1 MHLRNASCADSTAQ
15 PRRLGPEDRD
25 VPLPSSQAGRQRRD
39 DRHVDLLA
47 DPNMDLIDLGSDE
60 GFIEAA
66 GKKKKKQTTSFN
78 WLEDEND
85 KKDGDGTE
93 EGGDGNKDPNGGDAG
108 AGGGSGGDGG
118 GDDGGKKDDDDK
130 NGAEADPDDIW
141 GFSTVGSKKKKNKD
155 KSADA
160 FGLPEVPPVSTDF
173 HEIKLDDSG
182 GATSLDFGLSPTTD
196 KPKTGISAWTSGWGG
211 GSWGWGGL
219 ASSQTEASKPAQEE
233 KTDYPVD
240 DSPWGINRP
249 KPKKKETSTFSF
261 GALGEDDGSKDAN
274 SFDFLGGSKSS
285 ETKDVGA
292 FSWGAPKAKTGDD
305 DFWGGLN
312 NKKDEA
318 PKEEEKPAE
327 EAADDIWGWSSS
339 KKDVS
344 ASCVHSS

>member
-1 MHLRNASCADSTAQ
+1 MPS
-15 PRRLGPEDRD
+15 
-25 VPLPSSQAGRQRRD
+25 PSSPAGGRQRRG
-39 DRHVDLLA
+39 DRDVELLA
-47 DPNMDLIDLGSDE
+47 DPNMDLIDFDSDE
-60 GFIEAA
+60 GFFQAA

-108 AGGGSGGDGG
+108 AGGSPGGDGG
-118 GDDGGKKDDDDK
+118 GDDGGKKEDDRAA
-130 NGAEADPDDIW
+130 AEADADDIW
-141 GFSTVGSKKKKNKD
+141 GDFATVGSKKKKNKD
-155 KSADA
+155 KTSDA

-182 GATSLDFGLSPTTD
+182 GATSLDFGLSPKTD

-219 ASSQTEASKPAQEE
+219 SGSQTESSKPVQEE
-233 KTDYPVD
+233 KTEYPVD

-261 GALGEDDGSKDAN
+261 GALDEDDGSKDAN
-274 SFDFLGGSKSS
+274 SFDFLGGSKPES
-285 ETKDVGA
+285 KDVGV
-292 FSWGAPKAKTGDD
+292 FTWGAPKPKTGDD
-305 DFWGGLN
+305 DFWGGLS
-312 NKKDEA
+312 NKKDEP
-318 PKEEEKPAE
+318 PKELEKPVE
-327 EAADDIWGWSSS
+327 EAADDIWGFSST

-344 ASCVHSS
+344 LTGFIPLMV

>member
-1 MHLRNASCADSTAQ
+1 M
-15 PRRLGPEDRD
+15 
-25 VPLPSSQAGRQRRD
+25 PLPSSQAGRQRRD
-39 DRHVDLLA
+39 DRDVGLLA
-47 DPNMDLIDLGSDE
+47 DPNMDLIDFGSDE
-60 GFIEAA
+60 GFVEAA

-93 EGGDGNKDPNGGDAG
+93 EGGDGNKDPNDGDAG
-108 AGGGSGGDGG
+108 AGGDGG
-118 GDDGGKKDDDDK
+118 GDDGGKKDDDK
-130 NGAEADPDDIW
+130 NIAEADPDDIW

-155 KSADA
+155 KTADA

-182 GATSLDFGLSPTTD
+182 GANGLDFGLSPKTE

-219 ASSQTEASKPAQEE
+219 SGSQTEASKPAQED
-233 KTDYPVD
+233 KTEYPAD

-285 ETKDVGA
+285 ETKDVGV

-305 DFWGGLN
+305 DFWGNLGS
-312 NKKDEA
+312 KKDEP

-327 EAADDIWGWSSS
+327 EAADDIWGWSST

-344 ASCVHSS
+344 FSGFIHLYGEGYRLSHMILTYGFCRRRKRAR

>member
-1 MHLRNASCADSTAQ
+1 MPSPSSSTARRQQ
-15 PRRLGPEDRD
+15 PSDRD
-25 VPLPSSQAGRQRRD
+25 V
-39 DRHVDLLA
+39 DLLS
-47 DPNMDLIDLGSDE
+47 DPNMDLIDFDSDD
-60 GFIEAA
+60 GFVQAA

-108 AGGGSGGDGG
+108 GNAGGDGG
-118 GDDGGKKDDDDK
+118 GDDSGKKEDDK
-130 NGAEADPDDIW
+130 AAAEADADDIW
-141 GFSTVGSKKKKNKD
+141 GDFATVGSKKKKNKD
-155 KSADA
+155 KTSDA
-160 FGLPEVPPVSTDF
+160 FGLPDVPPVSADF

-211 GSWGWGGL
+211 GSGWGWGGL
-219 ASSQTEASKPAQEE
+219 GGSQTAASKPLQEE

-261 GALGEDDGSKDAN
+261 GALDEDDGSKDPN
-274 SFDFLGGSKSS
+274 GFDFLGGGKSS
-285 ETKDVGA
+285 ESKDVGV
-292 FSWGAPKAKTGDD
+292 FSWGAPKTKTGDD
-305 DFWGGLN
+305 DFWGNLN
-312 NKKDEA
+312 NKKDEP
-318 PKEEEKPAE
+318 PKEPEKPAE
-327 EAADDIWGWSSS
+327 EPADDIWGWSST

-344 ASCVHSS
+344 LSMFSLYYNEVYRISNFVLTHVFCRKRRRGR